1 MLMRL
6 SRGVNTPF
14 AEVSLLG
21 FVRDPNVCEYI
32 RRAYGCSS
40 VAIEERMLAFQ
51 YLRLGFETLV
61 QGYQQSKSYHPGQ
74 SLITTK
80 PCFLP
85 AGSVIRDHAGEFGE
99 TVFEWLENLDS
110 WVRILVLGIDVQ
122 GYTFFSAYTPGI
134 VFTMDGRTYFG
145 WLPYPSYLMKS
156 FVVVAASRWSQRFGW
171 DAELRLQRLECVPVF
186 ARRTTKHA
194 NQTCDGSRR
203 ERAVRP
209 GRRP

>member
-1 MLMRL
+1 M
-6 SRGVNTPF
+6 P
-14 AEVSLLG
+14 LLG

-32 RRAYGCSS
+32 RRAYGCSAG
-40 VAIEERMLAFQ
+40 AIEEQMLAFQ

-122 GYTFFSAYTPGI
+122 GYTFFSAYTPGV

-145 WLPYPSYLMKS
+145 WLPGPELSDEV
-156 FVVVAASRWSQRFGW
+156 FRRCRRF
-171 DAELRLQRLECVPVF
+171 AVESAIRLG
-186 ARRTTKHA
+186 RRTSPTA
-194 NQTCDGSRR
+194 LGMCASLCQEINETCESD
-203 ERAVRP
+203 V
-209 GRRP
+209 